1 MTSGFFTPEGEPAVR
16 LRVQSD
22 SQERG
27 RVEAVIDTGFNG
39 DLTLPPDLIAALA
52 LPEATEERVVLGDG
66 TVRMV
71 QLYTASVVFAGQT
84 RRVFVGEA
92 PTTPLLGTELLQGF
106 SLRVDF
112 WEGGS
117 VEIRERPT
125 SP

>member
-1 MTSGFFTPEGEPAVR
+1 
-16 LRVQSD
+16 
-22 SQERG
+22 
-27 RVEAVIDTGFNG
+27 
-39 DLTLPPDLIAALA
+39 
-52 LPEATEERVVLGDG
+52 VLGDG

-84 RRVFVGEA
+84 RRVFVEA